1 MSNSAASPDGV
12 SPWNGSRSP
21 SGPGDY
27 VSQSEALGRF
37 GNKLPV
43 FGKTFPSMDRLY
55 LVVIVSAFVVLV
67 TAAGLLVTKTNIVA
81 RHAHRPP
88 FVRIGKKL
96 PVFGKTFPG
105 TERSGAVN
113 LPHQSG

>member
-27 VSQSEALGRF
+27 VSQRGALGRF
-37 GNKLPV
+37 GN
-43 FGKTFPSMDRLY
+43 T
-55 LVVIVSAFVVLV
+55 
-67 TAAGLLVTKTNIVA
+67 
-81 RHAHRPP
+81 
-88 FVRIGKKL
+88 L

-113 LPHQSG
+113 LPHQSDENREMMVAIAANRTSASPRTLSSASTLQQSNSALTRSL